1 MTNFFPGVN
10 NLIII
15 TGAAGFIGYNIA
27 KRLNLMGIED
37 LILIDNKKKY
47 PKPRNFNNLRFK
59 EYRHFLSFENLENIN
74 CIFHQGACSDTMEY
88 DKKFMMDTNLEYSKK
103 IFSIAKENNAKF
115 IYASSA
121 SVYGLNKNSEEVE
134 ENESPLNI
142 YAESKLLFD
151 KYIMNQDYPAVG
163 LRYFNVYGRGEENKG
178 KMASMA
184 YKMNYEYLQHKK
196 ISLFK
201 GTDGYKDGEQM
212 RDFIYIDDVVSINM
226 FFMEKSFHDIYNVG
240 TGKAETFNAI
250 AENIFKF
257 YDDRNRNFNYIDMPS
272 YLKPKYQNFTQ
283 ANIKKLVKAGYN
295 YEFFG
300 IREGIEAYL
309 NDLNTSSA

>member
-1 MTNFFPGVN
+1 
-10 NLIII
+10 LIII